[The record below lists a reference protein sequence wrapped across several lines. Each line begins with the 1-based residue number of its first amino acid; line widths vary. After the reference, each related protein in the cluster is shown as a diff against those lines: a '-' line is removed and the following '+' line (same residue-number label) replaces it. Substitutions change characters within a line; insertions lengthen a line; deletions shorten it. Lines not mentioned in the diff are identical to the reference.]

1 MFNTFFTPTAESIP
15 FSSLLNGLGATNL
28 QEALNKL
35 AFLTQASNLLNQ
47 DGDIVLRIGA
57 SPTSVVLPSPI
68 GRWRISATDEGEI
81 VSELLSE
88 EEIAV
93 VTYWRFKRSDGS
105 IAAIEIDEDGE
116 VIMVNPPDTTGV
128 DIATIFLESPSGYIF
143 ALSVSDDGE
152 FITGTASNPFPSFK
166 IVNQTDQVLF
176 STVQQQDLALNYM
189 PVYDIV
195 TLPLSPVGINNTMPW
210 VFVKDGD
217 TQKPAYYD
225 GQTWRY
231 FNTDAPVITSG
242 DGNA

>member
-15 FSSLLNGLGATNL
+15 FSSILNGLGATNL

-57 SPTSVVLPSPI
+57 SPTSVVLPSPV

-81 VSELLSE
+81 VSELLNDDD
-88 EEIAV
+88 IGV
-93 VTYWRFKRSDGS
+93 VTYWRFKRKDGS

-116 VIMVNPPDTTGV
+116 VIMVNPPDTNGV

-189 PVYDIV
+189 PVYDIT

-210 VFVKDGD
+210 VFVKDGGM
-217 TQKPAYYD
+217 QKPAYYD

-231 FNTDAPVITSG
+231 FNTDAPVLTSG
-242 DGNA
+242 DGNG

>member
-15 FSSLLNGLGATNL
+15 FSSLQNGLGAVNI
-28 QEALNKL
+28 QEAMTKL

-57 SPTSVVLPSPI
+57 SATSVVLPSPV
-68 GRWRISATDEGEI
+68 GRWAISATDEGEI
-81 VSELLSE
+81 VSELLSDDDVA
-88 EEIAV
+88 I

-105 IAAIEIDEDGE
+105 VAAIEIDEDGN

-128 DIATIFLESPSGYIF
+128 DIATIFLQSPSGYIF

-176 STVQQQDLALNYM
+176 STVQQNDLALNYM
-189 PVYDIV
+189 PVYDIDS
-195 TLPLSPVGINNTMPW
+195 LPVNPVSINNTVPW
-210 VFVKDGD
+210 IFVKNS
-217 TQKPAYYD
+217 TVQKPAYFD
-225 GQTWRY
+225 GQVWRY
-231 FNTDAPVITSG
+231 FNNDSLVNSG
-242 DGNA
+242 GG

>member
-15 FSSLLNGLGATNL
+15 FSSALNGLGATNL
-28 QEALNKL
+28 QEALTKL

-57 SPTSVVLPSPI
+57 SPTSVVLPSPV
-68 GRWRISATDEGEI
+68 GRWRITATDEGEI

-88 EEIAV
+88 DEIAT
-93 VTYWRFKRSDGS
+93 VTYWRFKRGDGTKV
-105 IAAIEIDEDGE
+105 AIEIDDNGD

-128 DIATIFLESPSGYIF
+128 DITTVFLQSPSNYIF

-166 IVNQTDQVLF
+166 VVNQVDQVLF
-176 STVQQQDLALNYM
+176 STVQQQNLALNYM
-189 PVYDIV
+189 PVYDIT
-195 TLPLSPVGINNTMPW
+195 TLPLSPIGINNTMPW
-210 VFVKDGD
+210 VFVRDGE
-217 TQKPAYYD
+217 TQKPAYFD
-225 GQTWRY
+225 GQIWRY
-231 FNTDAPVITSG
+231 FNTDAPVITAG

>member
-57 SPTSVVLPSPI
+57 SPTSVVLPSPV
-68 GRWRISATDEGEI
+68 GRWRITATDEGEI
-81 VSELLSE
+81 VSELLSDDE
-88 EEIAV
+88 VAA

-105 IAAIEIDEDGE
+105 IVAIEIDQDGN

-152 FITGTASNPFPSFK
+152 FVTGTASNPFPSFK

-176 STVQQQDLALNYM
+176 STVQQNDLALNYM
-189 PVYDIV
+189 PVYDV
-195 TLPLSPVGINNTMPW
+195 ANLPLNPLGINNTMPW
-210 VFVKDGD
+210 IFVRDGQM
-217 TQKPAYYD
+217 QKPAYFD
-225 GQTWRY
+225 GQIWRY
-231 FNTDAPVITSG
+231 FNTDTPVITSG
-242 DGNA
+242 E